1 MTHSWLNLWM
11 VEYVDR
17 ESIKK
22 TKTDCIWRQTR
33 NVYFGSWLF
42 WGFFV
47 VQMDFLV
54 FCLCIFLSSFSF
66 NCVLIRYISEH
77 LIEPYIVL
85 FLYFTSPVSEE
96 HFMLLCIL
104 FMLLCIWKFCSA
116 FQSKRSCS
124 SSQQFCYLSHPL
136 KTINCYCCC
145 LNVFQICPIVF
156 IPTLTS
162 LDQGFVISNETR
174 VSWLPFLLSIS
185 FPFIVH
191 QLRDLL
197 KM

>member
-1 MTHSWLNLWM
+1 MFILVHDCFWVFLLFRWILW
-11 VEYVDR
+11 
-17 ESIKK
+17 
-22 TKTDCIWRQTR
+22 
-33 NVYFGSWLF
+33 
-42 WGFFV
+42 FFV
-47 VQMDFLV
+47 CV
-54 FCLCIFLSSFSF
+54 FQELFLSLFSF

-85 FLYFTSPVSEE
+85 FLYFTLPVSEE

-124 SSQQFCYLSHPL
+124 SSQQFCYLSHLL

-156 IPTLTS
+156 IPTLYFIRS
-162 LDQGFVISNETR
+162 RFRHLQWNQG
-174 VSWLPFLLSIS
+174 LLTTFPAFCL
-185 FPFIVH
+185 FPFYCSSTQGSFKNVNLNCPL
-191 QLRDLL
+191 QVLVSLL
-197 KM
+197 ILN